1 MYWCVHL
8 PAHVF
13 DVCACVRVCVCVH
26 ACVCVSQSMHNHS
39 LYFREPHSPRR
50 VAPSCGGAAKHN
62 QQVRVRHATAS
73 CMEEEIP
80 HQKGGLLV
88 GSHDSSS
95 LSASLASL
103 DNTHAHKWC
112 QYIHVC
118 TNTHT
123 THTPHTHH
131 ACTHIMHAYT
141 YIYHTNVRMYTCT
154 HTLAIDYCRINLCI
168 VPLPWRHQ
176 SDRAPFPVSA
186 PPHTTPWPSSPSG
199 SDRLHWTAL
208 GHSKVIQLLTR

>member
-1 MYWCVHL
+1 MYRHVHNL
-8 PAHVF
+8 PQSTKLVV
-13 DVCACVRVCVCVH
+13 VCIGVCIYQYVSDVCVCVR
-26 ACVCVSQSMHNHS
+26 VCVSQSMYDQSMHDHS

-103 DNTHAHKWC
+103 YNTHTHKWC
-112 QYIHVC
+112 QYIHTCVHK
-118 TNTHT
+118 NT
-123 THTPHTHH
+123 HTHH
-131 ACTHIMHAYT
+131 ACTHTSCMH
-141 YIYHTNVRMYTCT
+141 T
-154 HTLAIDYCRINLCI
+154 HTYTIQMYVCI
-168 VPLPWRHQ
+168 H
-176 SDRAPFPVSA
+176 A
-186 PPHTTPWPSSPSG
+186 HT
-199 SDRLHWTAL
+199 H
-208 GHSKVIQLLTR
+208 